1 MRLAVLVKQV
11 PDTEEPRRLDAS
23 SGLLDRS
30 EDNVIDEIDARALA
44 WALDVRDAVGG
55 EVVALTM
62 GPEDATDTVRR
73 ALAIGADEAV
83 HVLDDA
89 LAGSDAVATSTVL
102 AAALARTGFD
112 LVVAGVASTDG
123 QVGAVPAM
131 VAERLGVPHLTY
143 LSEATVT
150 ASTVTGRREA
160 GDSAYEVAAEPP
172 AVVSVTEKVAE
183 PRVANFKG
191 IMAAKRKPQ
200 TVLTLTD
207 LDVDPA
213 SVGLG
218 AAAWEITG
226 VAARPPRAKGEVITD
241 DGDAARRIADFL
253 DARQLLGK

>member
-1 MRLAVLVKQV
+1 MRLVVLVKQV
-11 PDTEEPRRLDAS
+11 PDTEEPRHLDPAT
-23 SGLLDRS
+23 GLLDRS
-30 EDNVIDEIDARALA
+30 EDGVVDEITARALA

-62 GPEDATDTVRR
+62 GPEDAGDAVRR

-89 LAGSDAVATSTVL
+89 LAGSDAVATSAVL

-131 VAERLGVPHLTY
+131 VAERLAVPHLTY
-143 LSEATVT
+143 LGEVTVT
-150 ASTVTGRREA
+150 ESAVTGRREA
-160 GDSAYEVAAEPP
+160 GDSTYQVTAEPP

-183 PRVANFKG
+183 PRTPSFKG
-191 IMAAKRKPQ
+191 LMAAKRKPQ
-200 TVLTLTD
+200 TVLTLAD
-207 LDVDPA
+207 LDVDAA

-218 AAAWEITG
+218 AAAWEVTA
-226 VAARPPRAKGEVITD
+226 VSARPPRAQGEVVTD

-253 DARQLLGK
+253 AARQLLGK